1 MGMNTD
7 QIAWAAQMAC
17 LLELCAEKP
26 GNVSRAWDFADTHF
40 VDFMSSA
47 IAIGPALRDA
57 AGAPAGAPVGETILR
72 AVRDTRRFVNTNTNL
87 GMILLL
93 SPLAKAAG
101 RERSHPD
108 GLRAEV
114 GQVLR
119 ALTVEDARLAFE
131 AIRLAA
137 PGGLGEVERYDVR
150 QPTVDV
156 TLREAM
162 AAAQHRDSVAREY
175 VTDFEI
181 TFELGCAALRQ
192 FWTEGRGLADAIVQ
206 TALVIIA
213 QTPDTLI
220 ARKEGVAAA
229 QAVSRQ
235 AEQVLQAG
243 GAFSER
249 GREALRRFDRA
260 VRDSGHRLNPGAT
273 ADLVAASLFVFL
285 IDPPADR
292 ASALHDISFSTLLT
306 RW

>member
-1 MGMNTD
+1 MNTD

-26 GNVSRAWDFADTHF
+26 GNVSRTWDFADTHF

-57 AGAPAGAPVGETILR
+57 VGAPAGETILR

-93 SPLAKAAG
+93 APLAKAAG

-192 FWTEGRGLADAIVQ
+192 FWAEGRGLADAIVQ

-292 ASALHDISFSTLLT
+292 ASALHDVSFSTLLT

>member
-1 MGMNTD
+1 MNTD

-26 GNVSRAWDFADTHF
+26 GNVSRTWDFADTHF

-57 AGAPAGAPVGETILR
+57 ARAPLGAPLGETILR

-93 SPLAKAAG
+93 APLAKAAG
-101 RERSHPD
+101 REPPHPD
-108 GLRAEV
+108 GLRAGVGEV
-114 GQVLR
+114 LH
-119 ALTVEDARLAFE
+119 ALTVDDACMAFE

-137 PGGLGEVERYDVR
+137 PGGLGEAERYDVR

-162 AAAQHRDSVAREY
+162 AEAQHRDSVAREY

-181 TFELGCAALRQ
+181 TFELGLSALRQ
-192 FWTEGRGLADAIVQ
+192 FWTEERGLADAIVQ
-206 TALVIIA
+206 TALVIMA

-220 ARKEGVAAA
+220 ARKEGVTAA
-229 QAVSRQ
+229 QAVSQQ
-235 AEQVLQAG
+235 ARQVLQAG

-260 VRDSGHRLNPGAT
+260 IRDSGHRLNPGAT

-285 IDPPADR
+285 IDMLINTPADTPH
-292 ASALHDISFSTLLT
+292 APFSALLA